1 MNINKNYHTDTM
13 MKTMKWMLPVLLLG
27 MTVPV
32 NAQTEEETEVSEE
45 AVTPAKVVEKGY
57 NRIQLDY
64 NGTWWTGSDT
74 GFGGSSFRKTAA
86 VTEDKDLFWGFDFT
100 YLRGIRLVKTLPL
113 YIETGASLVYSS
125 IDNTETNPG
134 VATGEDQCDV
144 TVRALSFEVPVF
156 VTYRFKFAHNLH
168 LAPYIGA
175 KFRANA
181 MMKLAYVRSVR
192 GEKFE
197 TNDLFDCESY
207 TVDGEEYT
215 SKYRRFQAC
224 GEVGVNFGWK
234 ALNLKLAYFYNSSIY
249 KGENLLHEEINCNQM
264 GIIAGVG
271 VEF

>member
-1 MNINKNYHTDTM
+1 MNINKKYHTDTM

-27 MTVPV
+27 MTVSV

-64 NGTWWTGSDT
+64 VGTWWTGSDT

-86 VTEDKDLFWGFDFT
+86 VTEDKDLFWGFDFG
-100 YLRGIRLVKTLPL
+100 YLRGIRLVKKLPL
-113 YIETGASLVYSS
+113 YVEVGATMVYSS

-156 VTYRFKFAHNLH
+156 LTYRFKFANNIH

-207 TVDGEEYT
+207 TVDDEEYT

-234 ALNLKLAYFYNSSIY
+234 ALNLKVAYFYNSSIY
-249 KGENLLHEEINCNQM
+249 KGENLLHEEINCGQM
-264 GIIAGVG
+264 GVIAGVG

>member
-13 MKTMKWMLPVLLLG
+13 MKTMKWILPVLLLG
-27 MTVPV
+27 VTTTVS
-32 NAQTEEETEVSEE
+32 AQVEDSTEVSEN
-45 AVTPAKVVEKGY
+45 VVPAKVVAKGY

-64 NGTWWTGSDT
+64 VGTWWTGSDT
-74 GFGGSSFRKTAA
+74 GFGGSKFRNDAA
-86 VTEDKDLFWGFDFT
+86 VTKDKDLFWGFDFG
-100 YLRGIRLVKTLPL
+100 YLRGIRLVKNLPL
-113 YIETGASLVYSS
+113 YVEVGATMVYSS
-125 IDNTETNPG
+125 IDNTETNPEI
-134 VATGEDQCDV
+134 ATGEDQCDV

-156 VTYRFKFAHNLH
+156 LTYRFNFAHNIH

-181 MMKLAYVRSVR
+181 MMKLAYVRSTR

-197 TNDLFDCESY
+197 TNDLFSTESY

-234 ALNLKLAYFYNSSIY
+234 ALNLKVAYFYNSNIY
-249 KGENLLHEEINCNQM
+249 KGDSPLGELNCGQQ
-264 GIIAGVG
+264 GVIAGVG